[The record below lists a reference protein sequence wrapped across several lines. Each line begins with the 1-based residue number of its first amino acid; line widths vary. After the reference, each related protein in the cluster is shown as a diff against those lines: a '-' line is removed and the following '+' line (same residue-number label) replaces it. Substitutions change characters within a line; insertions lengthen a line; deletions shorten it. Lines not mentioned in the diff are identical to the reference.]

1 MLLWKALTALGGV
14 TVTGPLGVAVAV
26 WLLAGR
32 SWRLSL
38 NWMLLFCGGMAL
50 VVITKLLWYGWGI
63 GIQAWHFSGL
73 SGHAMRATAVYPVVF
88 FLAFRNA
95 RPGYRTLG
103 LAAGVLLAF
112 LISYSRLPVRAHS
125 VSEVVLGGAV
135 GYAVA
140 AAFILGVRGERPA
153 IVTDLLLALCIPL
166 VIIMPLTKPAP
177 AERWIKQI
185 AMYLTGKDPIERAW
199 KQRPD
204 GEPASQADVEPDQ
217 QPDAQPEVR
226 QAPVQVRGPI

>member
-1 MLLWKALTALGGV
+1 MMMLWMALTALGGV

-38 NWMLLFCGGMAL
+38 NWMVLFCGGMAL

-63 GIQAWHFSGL
+63 GIEAWQFSGL

-88 FLAFRNA
+88 FLAFRNMQPLYA
-95 RPGYRTLG
+95 NLG
-103 LAAGVLLAF
+103 TAAGVLLAF
-112 LISYSRLPVRAHS
+112 LISYSRLPVHAHS

-140 AAFILGVRGERPA
+140 AGFIVGVRGERPA

-166 VIIMPLTKPAP
+166 VVIMPFTKPAP
-177 AERWIKQI
+177 AERWIKQV
-185 AMYLTGKDPIERAW
+185 AMYLSGNDPVERAW
-199 KQRPD
+199 KKRVKESA
-204 GEPASQADVEPDQ
+204 GTPATP
-217 QPDAQPEVR
+217 QPVR
-226 QAPVQVRGPI
+226 QGGHNAI